1 MDHEED
7 LGRLE
12 KIVGKLLTAYN
23 DLKQEKDSL
32 ERTLKEKDLEIL
44 ELQETVNRVN
54 GDKAAISER
63 VAGLIDYIETW
74 EKTNLKTDNPAS
86 DEGVESDEAG
96 QKPEQQMISMAD

>member
-12 KIVGKLLTAYN
+12 KIVGKLLAAHN

-32 ERTLKEKDLEIL
+32 EGTLKEKDLEIM

-74 EKTNLKTDNPAS
+74 EKTNLKAGNPAPV
-86 DEGVESDEAG
+86 EGVESNEAG
-96 QKPEQQMISMAD
+96 QKPEQQIISMAD